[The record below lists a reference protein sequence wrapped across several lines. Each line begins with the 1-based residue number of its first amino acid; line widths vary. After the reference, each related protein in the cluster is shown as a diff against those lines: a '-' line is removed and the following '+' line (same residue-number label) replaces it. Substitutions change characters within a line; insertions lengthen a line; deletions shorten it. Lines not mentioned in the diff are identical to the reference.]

1 MKIYIFIHIL
11 YQLEEI
17 RSMEKKVI
25 SKVENNV
32 QRLPDHQ
39 NIKAKKRVAR
49 LDDEV
54 YNRKSHEINE
64 IISEMKFILV
74 CY

>member
-1 MKIYIFIHIL
+1 MKLYIFIHIL

-17 RSMEKKVI
+17 RSTEKKVI

-64 IISEMKFILV
+64 IISEMEFILV
-74 CY
+74 C

>member
-1 MKIYIFIHIL
+1 MKLYIFTHIL

-17 RSMEKKVI
+17 RSTEKKVI

-39 NIKAKKRVAR
+39 NIKAKKKVAR

>member
-1 MKIYIFIHIL
+1 MKLGIFTHIL

-25 SKVENNV
+25 SKMESSV

-39 NIKAKKRVAR
+39 NIKTKKRVAR

-54 YNRKSHEINE
+54 YNQKSHEINE
-64 IISEMKFILV
+64 IICETKFIIV

>member
-1 MKIYIFIHIL
+1 MKLYIFTHIL

-17 RSMEKKVI
+17 RSTEKKVI

-54 YNRKSHEINE
+54 YNQKSHEINE
-64 IISEMKFILV
+64 IISEMKFILA
-74 CY
+74 CK

>member
-1 MKIYIFIHIL
+1 MKLYIFTHIL

-17 RSMEKKVI
+17 RSTEKKVI

-39 NIKAKKRVAR
+39 NIKVKKKGAK
-49 LDDEV
+49 LDGEV
-54 YNRKSHEINE
+54 YNQKSHETNE
-64 IISEMKFILV
+64 IISE
-74 CY
+74 

>member
-1 MKIYIFIHIL
+1 M
-11 YQLEEI
+11 
-17 RSMEKKVI
+17 
-25 SKVENNV
+25 ENNV
-32 QRLPDHQ
+32 QRQPDHQ
-39 NIKAKKRVAR
+39 NIKAKKSVAR

-64 IISEMKFILV
+64 IICETKFIIV

>member
-1 MKIYIFIHIL
+1 MKLYIFTPIL
-11 YQLEEI
+11 YQLQGI
-17 RSMEKKVI
+17 RSTEKKVI
-25 SKVENNV
+25 SKVENSV

-49 LDDEV
+49 IDDEV

-64 IISEMKFILV
+64 TISEMKYISV
-74 CY
+74 C

>member
-1 MKIYIFIHIL
+1 MKLYIFTHIL

-17 RSMEKKVI
+17 RSTEKKVI
-25 SKVENNV
+25 SKVESNV

-54 YNRKSHEINE
+54 YNRKSNEINE
-64 IISEMKFILV
+64 MISEMKFILV

>member
-1 MKIYIFIHIL
+1 
-11 YQLEEI
+11 
-17 RSMEKKVI
+17 MENKVI
-25 SKVENNV
+25 SKMENNV

-74 CY
+74 C